1 MSVSALSTSAEI
13 DVPASTRP
21 VRAIGIDLGTTNSAV
36 AEILVTPES
45 TGPPVARCLD
55 VKQLTNMG
63 PQYHTLVPSALAL
76 HAGDVWVGAGAKDL
90 RARVGEFK
98 LELYRNIFWDCKNDM
113 GVRRTYHKAP
123 AGFRS
128 AKEVA
133 GNLLSFLIKVA
144 TEGDQQ
150 LPEATVVTVPAS
162 FQAAQRQDTTEAA
175 ELAGI
180 DLTAGALL
188 DEPIAA
194 FIDYAFTHGKDTLA
208 GMAEA
213 RRLVVFDF
221 GGGTCD
227 VAIFE
232 LRPLPAGE
240 SVGIGIAP
248 LAVSRYHRLGGSDID
263 RKIVVE
269 VLIPQLVEQNG
280 LRSQGLDFRDKSER
294 LIPALLGC
302 AESLKIG
309 LCREIARLK
318 SFGLYESERGKLV
331 QTNPGVYR
339 CTLRDGST
347 HGLNAPTLSAVE
359 LDKVLEPFL
368 DRDLLYVQETDYF
381 MTCSVF
387 APLQDALDRAG
398 LEARDVDFCLPV
410 GGGAL
415 IPQVSEAVEEFFL
428 GAKILRFDDPE
439 QIQTAV
445 AHGAAWQALSLAVH
459 GKGLVRP
466 VTGSSISIQS
476 ANGPMELIGD
486 GTELP
491 FPAGEAWAESN
502 RLVIPKTSLTSAV
515 QLRVELLSDNDRP
528 LMCKVWTIPPP
539 VSEGDSLRVRYRMD
553 VNQLLHLRLD
563 RGDVEDSNEGFEFTL
578 ENPLT
583 SVVNPNAK
591 RAEILDLK
599 EQTRTD
605 ESLSVKDKRRIAR
618 RIADLLADLGRNEE
632 SLSILSTLNRRTPD
646 VWIIHRMG
654 LIAARMGDDDRAEKF
669 YRAAARIP
677 SRWNGPIFN
686 LTLLLERQGR
696 AAEAVDIV
704 DQAIARELDPPVLI
718 LKARLVE
725 KLDQPREARDDLLT
739 RAFDLFAP
747 LESLDDFELHWY
759 RVGARLSSD
768 ESRRQA
774 SDEEARRRLEKPED
788 DLEDDGSDLPKIRAE
803 GSGGTL

>member
-1 MSVSALSTSAEI
+1 MSFSALSTSAEI
-13 DVPASTRP
+13 EVPASKRP
-21 VRAIGIDLGTTNSAV
+21 VRVIGIDLGTTNSAV
-36 AEILVTPES
+36 AEILVTSES
-45 TGPPVARCLD
+45 TGPPVARCLE
-55 VKQLTNMG
+55 VKQVTNMG
-63 PQYHTLVPSALAL
+63 PHYHTLVPSVLAL
-76 HAGDVWVGAGAKDL
+76 QGGDVCVGAGTKDL
-90 RARVGEFK
+90 RSRVGEFK

-123 AGFRS
+123 SGFRS

-133 GNLLSFLIKVA
+133 GQLLSFLNESA
-144 TEGDQQ
+144 TEADHQ
-150 LPEATVVTVPAS
+150 PPKATVVTVPAS

-175 ELAGI
+175 EVAGI
-180 DLTAGALL
+180 DLAAGALL

-213 RRLVVFDF
+213 CRLVVFDF

-232 LRPLPAGE
+232 LRPPMAGE
-240 SVGIGIAP
+240 LASIGIAP

-269 VLIPQLVEQNG
+269 VLIPQLVKQNG
-280 LRSQGLDFRDKSER
+280 LQSRELDFRDKSER

-318 SFGLYESERGKLV
+318 SFGRYEAERSKLV

-339 CTLRDGST
+339 CKLRDGST
-347 HGLNAPTLSAVE
+347 YGLKSPTLSAIE
-359 LDKVLEPFL
+359 FDKVLEPFL
-368 DRDLLYVQETDYF
+368 DRDLLYLQETDYF

-387 APLQDALDRAG
+387 APLQDALDRAR

-415 IPQVSEAVEEFFL
+415 IPQVAQAVEMFCCE
-428 GAKILRFDDPE
+428 AKTLRFDDSE

-476 ANGPMELIGD
+476 ANGPVELIGD

-491 FPAGEAWAESN
+491 FPAERAWAESN
-502 RLVIPKTSLTSAV
+502 RLVIPKTSLSRSV
-515 QLRVELLSDNDRP
+515 QLRVELRSDDDRP
-528 LMCKVWTIPPP
+528 LMCKVWSIPPP
-539 VSEGDSLRVRYRMD
+539 VTEGDSLRVRYRMD

-563 RGDVEDSNEGFEFTL
+563 RGHMDDTTEGFQFTL

-583 SVVNPNAK
+583 SVVNPNAT

-599 EQTRTD
+599 ERTRTD
-605 ESLSVKDKRRIAR
+605 ESLSIKEKRRIAR
-618 RIADLLADLGRNEE
+618 RIADLLSDLGRYEE
-632 SLSILSTLNRRTPD
+632 SLSILSTLNRRNPD
-646 VWIIHRMG
+646 AGIVHRMG
-654 LIAARMGDDDRAEKF
+654 LIAARLGDHERAEKF
-669 YRAAARIP
+669 YREAARLP
-677 SRWNGPIFN
+677 SNWNGPLFN
-686 LTLLLERQGR
+686 LALLLERQGR
-696 AAEAVDIV
+696 SAEAVEIV
-704 DQAIARELDPPVLI
+704 DAAIAREVDPPSLI
-718 LKARLVE
+718 LKARLAE
-725 KLDQPREARDDLLT
+725 NLDWPKEDREALLK
-739 RAFDLFAP
+739 RAFALFDP
-747 LESLDDFELHWY
+747 WESLDDFELHWY
-759 RVGARLSSD
+759 RVGARLSGNDSLMQAVG
-768 ESRRQA
+768 EEIRRRQQVPKSPSA
-774 SDEEARRRLEKPED
+774 
-788 DLEDDGSDLPKIRAE
+788 DGSDLPKTKDE
-803 GSGGTL
+803 VT